1 MSAVL
6 QIDGLSI
13 SYPVAVG
20 WHSAVEDVSLSIAA
34 GEILG
39 LVGESGSGKSTLGHA
54 VMGYVAP
61 GARASGKAA
70 INGTDVLTL
79 PRPALQR
86 LRGAVVGFVPQNPT
100 TALNPAMRVGA
111 QIAEVLRRHTPLSP
125 AEIAARCRSLA
136 EDVGLANAGALLHR
150 YPHQLSGGQQQRIAI
165 AIALACRPALIVLDE
180 PTTGLDVTVQRQI
193 VDLLAR
199 LRAEHGVAMLYIT
212 HDLPLLVSLADRI
225 AVMQRGRLME
235 MGATGD
241 IVTRPRDHYTKTLI
255 AAVPDPDAAA
265 PPWRDDPALLAA
277 EGLAVTFSAGLMR
290 RRPPPTVSDIALTLG
305 WNETLALIGES
316 GSGKSTTARALCG
329 LIRPS
334 AGRVLLA
341 GKPLAPS
348 LSQRDG
354 ADLRHIQYVFQNPDA
369 SLNPRRSVAE
379 ILARPLQVFHGVTGG
394 AAAVRVARA
403 LAEVELDESHLA
415 RLPSELSGGQR
426 QRVAIARALLAEP
439 QVMLCDEVLS
449 ALDVSVQARIIDLF
463 RRIRTQRQ
471 MAMLFISHDLAV
483 VRGLSHR
490 VAVMKAGRIV
500 EIGPTDELFTH
511 PRHPYTAALL
521 AATHRLPRAA

>member
-13 SYPVAVG
+13 AYPVASG
-20 WHSAVEDVSLSIAA
+20 WHVAVQDVSLSVAA

-54 VMGYVAP
+54 VMGHVAP
-61 GARASGKAA
+61 GTRASGT
-70 INGTDVLTL
+70 ISVNCSDVLTL

-111 QIAEVLRRHTPLSP
+111 QIAEVLRRHTPLTP
-125 AEIAARCRSLA
+125 PEIAARCRSLA
-136 EDVGLANAGALLHR
+136 EDVGLADADALLR
-150 YPHQLSGGQQQRIAI
+150 RFPHQLSGGQQQRIAI
-165 AIALACRPALIVLDE
+165 AIALACRPALMVLDE

-193 VDLLAR
+193 VELLAR

-212 HDLPLLVSLADRI
+212 HDLPLLATLADRI
-225 AVMQRGRLME
+225 AVMQRGQLME
-235 MGATGD
+235 VGPTRD
-241 IVTRPRDHYTKTLI
+241 TVTRPRDPYTRALI

-265 PPWRDDPALLAA
+265 PVLRADPVLLTA
-277 EGLAVTFSAGLMR
+277 EGLAITFPSGFLR
-290 RRPPPTVSDIALTLG
+290 RRPPPAVADIDLTLG
-305 WNETLALIGES
+305 RNETLALIGES

-341 GKPLAPS
+341 DKTLAPL

-354 ADLRHIQYVFQNPDA
+354 ADLRDIQYVFQNPDA

-379 ILARPLQVFHGVTGG
+379 ILARPLQVFHGITG
-394 AAAVRVARA
+394 AASRLRVARA

-463 RRIRTQRQ
+463 RRIRAERQ

-500 EIGPTDELFTH
+500 EGGPTEELFAR

-521 AATHRLPRAA
+521 AAIHHLPRAA